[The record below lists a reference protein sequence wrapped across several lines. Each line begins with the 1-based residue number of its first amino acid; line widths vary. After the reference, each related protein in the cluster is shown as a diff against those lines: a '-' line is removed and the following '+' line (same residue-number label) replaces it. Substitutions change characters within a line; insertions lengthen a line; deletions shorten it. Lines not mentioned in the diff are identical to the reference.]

1 MAGDLQPQDER
12 KEKRMNARIAAS
24 AIGLTL
30 GALPA
35 VCQQGDSR
43 NGPVPIYRITVIE
56 RTMKAVNYA
65 YRSGPTMIDL
75 RGTVLMPKLRGEA
88 VVESRQG
95 RTEIDA
101 RLENLTPS
109 QRFGGEY
116 LTYVLWAITPEG
128 RPHNIGEMIAN
139 GSNKTHLHV
148 TTGLQAFGL
157 IVTAEPYS
165 AVRLPS
171 DVVVAENQIRPDTI
185 GKIEEVDAKYELMP
199 RGVYTLRVSEGLT
212 REPGNAPKVSM
223 GEYEALLELYQAQN
237 AIALAK
243 AARAGQYAP
252 DTLAKAQQL
261 LDEAQQFHGNKTA
274 PRNRVVESAR
284 EATQTAEDARVLAEQ
299 RQQQEKLAQVEGQ
312 VSAAQQAR
320 AQAEAEAERARA
332 DAGAAQAAADAERSA
347 RLRAEG
353 EAAAARERAAQAER
367 ESQASQPQPTP
378 PAAALRPQLDQGAAQ
393 KGILRRQLFDQLNR
407 SLITR
412 DTPRGLV
419 VTIPDRGFSGALLRE
434 PGAGEVARASALIV
448 AYPGLRVE
456 VEGYTDSDSS
466 EALASR
472 RAQAVRETLI
482 ARGVPSA
489 VVSARGFGNSRPLVS
504 NSTESGREENRRVEI
519 VISGEPIGNLPVWD
533 RTYTLTQ
540 RKN

>member
-1 MAGDLQPQDER
+1 
-12 KEKRMNARIAAS
+12 
-24 AIGLTL
+24 
-30 GALPA
+30 
-35 VCQQGDSR
+35 
-43 NGPVPIYRITVIE
+43 
-56 RTMKAVNYA
+56 
-65 YRSGPTMIDL
+65 
-75 RGTVLMPKLRGEA
+75 
-88 VVESRQG
+88 
-95 RTEIDA
+95 
-101 RLENLTPS
+101 
-109 QRFGGEY
+109 
-116 LTYVLWAITPEG
+116 
-128 RPHNIGEMIAN
+128 
-139 GSNKTHLHV
+139 V

-199 RGVYTLRVSEGLT
+199 RGVYTLRISAGLAA
-212 REPGNAPKVSM
+212 EPATGPKVSM

-243 AARAGQYAP
+243 AARADQYAP

-261 LDEAQQFHGNKTA
+261 LDEAQQFHGNKAA

-299 RQQQEKLAQVEGQ
+299 RQQQEKVASVERQ
-312 VSAAQQAR
+312 VSAAQQAK

-332 DAGAAQAAADAERSA
+332 DATAAQAEAEAERSA
-347 RLRAEG
+347 RLRAET
-353 EAAAARERAAQAER
+353 EAAAARERAARAER
-367 ESQASQPQPTP
+367 DAQPSHPPPAPAPP
-378 PAAALRPQLDQGAAQ
+378 PAALRQQPDQGAAQ
-393 KGILRRQLFDQLNR
+393 KAALRRQLFDQLNR

-434 PGAGEVARASALIV
+434 PGAGEVARVSALII
-448 AYPGLRVE
+448 ANPGLRVE
-456 VEGYTDSDSS
+456 VEGYMDSDSS

-472 RAQAVRETLI
+472 RAQAVREAFI
-482 ARGVPSA
+482 ARGAPST

-504 NSTESGREENRRVEI
+504 NSTENGREENRRVEI
-519 VISGEPIGNLPVWD
+519 VIAGEPIGSLPIWD